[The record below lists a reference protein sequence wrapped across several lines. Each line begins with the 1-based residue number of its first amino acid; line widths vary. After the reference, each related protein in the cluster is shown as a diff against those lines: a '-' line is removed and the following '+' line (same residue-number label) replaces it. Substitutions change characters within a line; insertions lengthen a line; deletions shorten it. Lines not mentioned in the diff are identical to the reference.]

1 MKKKL
6 LIFLVISIA
15 YILIFPYVKTNI
27 IDKKY
32 IFEIEATGEKNK
44 KSNGTEVW
52 IDSIEADGKE
62 MNMSNLSLTTSW
74 ENRGRLYN
82 PGTAGTLK
90 VIIRGKNIQI
100 NFIQHPYSGIVKVK
114 DPNGNVKKIDLYSDE
129 QKSYSYHFEK

>member
-32 IFEIEATGEKNK
+32 IFEIAATGEKNN

-90 VIIRGKNIQI
+90 VIIRGKNSQI

>member
-32 IFEIEATGEKNK
+32 IFEIAATGEKNN

-62 MNMSNLSLTTSW
+62 MNMSNLSLIASYYILHQMIAYLRT
-74 ENRGRLYN
+74 
-82 PGTAGTLK
+82 
-90 VIIRGKNIQI
+90 
-100 NFIQHPYSGIVKVK
+100 NFINDSYCNPPFSFYEEVYKVYF
-114 DPNGNVKKIDLYSDE
+114 IL
-129 QKSYSYHFEK
+129 SY